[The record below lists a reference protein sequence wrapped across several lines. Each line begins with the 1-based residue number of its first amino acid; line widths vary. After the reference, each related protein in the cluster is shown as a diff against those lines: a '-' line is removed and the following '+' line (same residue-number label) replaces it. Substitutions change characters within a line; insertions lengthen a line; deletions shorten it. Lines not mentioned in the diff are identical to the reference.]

1 MAILRDGVTS
11 AAYML
16 HFADIFTNEYIV
28 QDVPPDG
35 NCMFSSLAIALNR
48 TTSSAGEVRKEIVEF
63 IRGHMQEVCVA
74 DEYREIIGSKHTH
87 YILQ

>member
-1 MAILRDGVTS
+1 MAILRDGVRN

-28 QDVPPDG
+28 QDVPRDG

-48 TTSSAGEVRKEIVEF
+48 TTTSSAAEVRKEIVEF
-63 IRGHMQEVCVA
+63 IRGHMQEVCV
-74 DEYREIIGSKHTH
+74 IVSQMNIGK
-87 YILQ
+87 